1 MHFWKPE
8 RYYGAAFETVE
19 QMLEQN
25 RPDAVVIATPPN
37 VRMASV
43 PRCLELGLSVLSEK
57 PLAISLEQAEQLAGL
72 ARDAAGFTAIGF
84 CHRFTPAVQ
93 AIRKLIQGGQFGR
106 VAEVRVNFS
115 GPDPSRSTHWMSD
128 PAISGG
134 GVAIDNAVHAIDLFQ
149 FLCGPLDAEVTTG

>member
-57 PLAISLEQAEQLAGL
+57 PL
-72 ARDAAGFTAIGF
+72 AIGF